1 MTILNKKESITL
13 FLGDILAFVM
23 ALWVALYLR
32 SGEIPSV
39 ILLESFALPF
49 GILFVVWVLV
59 FFIAGL
65 YEKQTSILRKR
76 LPAIILNAQISNM
89 IIAFLFFYLVP
100 IFGIAPKTT
109 LLIYLIV
116 SFWFVVL
123 WRLYGVDFVAKP
135 KKNAALLIGSG
146 SEMKELFDEVNKNN
160 RYNLN
165 FISSVDLNLLD
176 NEGLEEGIIH
186 RVYGGEISTIV
197 IDLNHRKVEP
207 ILSHFY
213 NLLFSRV
220 TFIDMNKM
228 YEDVFD
234 RVPLSLV
241 SDSWFIENV
250 STSPKVM
257 YDTLK
262 RVMDM
267 VVAMVLGVISLVIY
281 PLVWLLIKL
290 DDGGSLFII
299 QDRIGRD
306 NKKIRIYKF
315 RSMSFN
321 DTSLG
326 STDNKV
332 TRGGGFIRK
341 TRIDELPQLWNVI
354 KGDLSL
360 IGPRP
365 ELPSGVKLYEDQIP
379 YYGIRHLIKPGLSG
393 WAQMYHE
400 NHPHHTAAVEQTKE
414 KLSYDLYYLKNRS
427 FMLDIKIALRTIAQL
442 LSRKGK

>member
-332 TRGGGFIRK
+332 TRVGGFIRK